1 MTELER
7 SLRLLGDAV
16 AFPETPDVSEAV
28 QRRLE
33 GLRLERRRPRRR
45 TLVLAFAVVALAI
58 GAAMAVPPAR
68 SAILEFFGLRGATV
82 QRVESLPTVSEPDSP
97 DPGSQLLLGE
107 PLPVE
112 DDRPWVRSPNVLVPS
127 ALGRPDAA
135 FVAEEEYGRRLTLV
149 YGPGDGMPRSQYT
162 GVGILVTEFDGA
174 IDTRYLDKM
183 VQGGTS
189 VEQLTVD
196 GKRALWL
203 EGGPHFVVFRTGNG
217 QIGEDVGRLAGNTLL
232 VEHEGM
238 LVRIEGQIDRERA
251 IEIAESLEP
260 A

>member
-7 SLRLLGDAV
+7 SLRLLGEAV
-16 AFPETPDVSEAV
+16 AFPEAPDVSEAV
-28 QRRLE
+28 QRRLVDVRPQ
-33 GLRLERRRPRRR
+33 GRRPGRRS
-45 TLVLAFAVVALAI
+45 LVLAFAVLAVAV
-58 GAAMAVPPAR
+58 GAVMAVPPAR
-68 SAILEFFGLRGATV
+68 TAVLEFFGLRGATV
-82 QRVESLPTVSEPDSP
+82 QRVESLPTLPRP
-97 DPGSQLLLGE
+97 DPAPPQLLLGN
-107 PLPVE
+107 PLAVQGG
-112 DDRPWVRSPNVLVPS
+112 RPWVKSPNVLVPG

-135 FVAEEEYGRRLTLV
+135 YAAEEEYGLRLTLV
-149 YGPGDGMPRSQYT
+149 YGPGDGVPRSQYT

-174 IDTRYLDKM
+174 IDRRYLDKM

-196 GKRALWL
+196 GNRALWL
-203 EGGPHFVVFRTGNG
+203 EGGPHFVVFRTESGD
-217 QIGEDVGRLAGNTLL
+217 IGEDVGRLAGNTLL
-232 VEHEGM
+232 LEHEGM

>member
-16 AFPETPDVSEAV
+16 AFPEAPDVSEAV

-33 GLRLERRRPRRR
+33 GLRPGRRRPRRR

-68 SAILEFFGLRGATV
+68 TAILEFFGLRGATV
-82 QRVESLPTVSEPDSP
+82 QRVESLPTVPTEPA
-97 DPGSQLLLGE
+97 PGSELLLGE

-112 DDRPWVRSPNVLVPS
+112 DERLLVPA

-135 FVAEEEYGRRLTLV
+135 YAAEEDYGLRLTLV
-149 YGPGDGMPRSQYT
+149 YGPGDGVPRSEYT

-183 VQGGTS
+183 VDPDTS
-189 VEQLTVD
+189 VEQLTI
-196 GKRALWL
+196 GGNRALWL
-203 EGGPHFVVFRTGNG
+203 EGGPHFVVFRTESGD
-217 QIGEDVGRLAGNTLL
+217 IGEDVGRLAGNTLL
-232 VEHEGM
+232 LEHEGT
-238 LVRIEGQIDRERA
+238 LLRIEGQIDRARA
-251 IEIAESLEP
+251 IEIAESLERD
-260 A
+260 

>member
-16 AFPETPDVSEAV
+16 AFPEAPDVSEAV
-28 QRRLE
+28 QRRLVD
-33 GLRLERRRPRRR
+33 LRPQGRRPSRRP
-45 TLVLAFAVVALAI
+45 LVLAFAVLAVVV
-58 GAAMAVPPAR
+58 GAVMAVPPAR
-68 SAILEFFGLRGATV
+68 TAVLEFFGLRGATV
-82 QRVESLPTVSEPDSP
+82 QRVESLPPVR
-97 DPGSQLLLGE
+97 DPAPPGLLLGD
-107 PLPVE
+107 PLPVGE
-112 DDRPWVRSPNVLVPS
+112 GRPWVKSPNVLVPD
-127 ALGRPDAA
+127 ALGQPDAA
-135 FVAEEEYGRRLTLV
+135 YAAEEDYGLRLTLV
-149 YGPGDGMPRSQYT
+149 YGPGDGVPRSQYT

-189 VEQLTVD
+189 VERLTVD

-203 EGGPHFVVFRTGNG
+203 EGGPHFVVFRTGSG
-217 QIGEDVGRLAGNTLL
+217 EIGEDVGRLAGNTLL

>member
-16 AFPETPDVSEAV
+16 AFPEAPDVTEAV
-28 QRRLE
+28 QRRLAD
-33 GLRLERRRPRRR
+33 LRPAGRRPRRR

-68 SAILEFFGLRGATV
+68 TAVLELFGLRGATV
-82 QRVESLPTVSEPDSP
+82 QRVESLPTVSEPDP
-97 DPGSQLLLGE
+97 APAQLLLGN
-107 PLPVE
+107 PLPLQ
-112 DDRPWVRSPNVLVPS
+112 DGRPWVKSPEVIAPAVL
-127 ALGRPDAA
+127 GKPDAA
-135 FVAEEEYGRRLTLV
+135 YAADEEYGLRMTLV
-149 YGPGDGMPRSQYT
+149 YGPGDGVPRSQYT

-183 VQGGTS
+183 VEDETS
-189 VEQLTVD
+189 VERLTVN
-196 GKRALWL
+196 GEPALWL
-203 EGGPHFVVFRTGNG
+203 EGGPHFVVFRTADGR
-217 QIGEDVGRLAGNTLL
+217 IGEDVGRLAGNTLL
-232 VEHEGM
+232 VEYEGM

>member
-1 MTELER
+1 MSELER
-7 SLRLLGDAV
+7 SHRLLGDAV
-16 AFPETPDVSEAV
+16 AFPEAPEVSEAV

-33 GLRLERRRPRRR
+33 GLRPERRRPRRR

-68 SAILEFFGLRGATV
+68 TAILEFFGLRGATV
-82 QRVESLPTVSEPDSP
+82 QRVDSLPIVTQPDSP

-112 DDRPWVRSPNVLVPS
+112 DERLLVPA

-135 FVAEEEYGRRLTLV
+135 YAAEEDYGLRLTLV
-149 YGPGDGMPRSQYT
+149 YGPGDGVPRSQYT

-183 VQGGTS
+183 VDADTS
-189 VEQLTVD
+189 VEQLTV
-196 GKRALWL
+196 GGNRALWL
-203 EGGPHFVVFRTGNG
+203 EGGPHFVVFRTESGE
-217 QIGEDVGRLAGNTLL
+217 IGDDVGRLAGNTLL
-232 VEHEGM
+232 LEHEGM
-238 LVRIEGQIDRERA
+238 LVRIEGQIDRAQA
-251 IEIAESLEP
+251 IEIAESLERD
-260 A
+260 

>member
-1 MTELER
+1 MSELER

-16 AFPETPDVSEAV
+16 AFPEAPEVSEAV

-33 GLRLERRRPRRR
+33 GLRPERRRPRRR

-68 SAILEFFGLRGATV
+68 TAILEFFGLRGATV
-82 QRVESLPTVSEPDSP
+82 QRVDSLPIVTQPDSP

-112 DDRPWVRSPNVLVPS
+112 DERLLVPA

-135 FVAEEEYGRRLTLV
+135 YAAEEDYGLRLTLV
-149 YGPGDGMPRSQYT
+149 YGPGDGVPRSQYT

-183 VQGGTS
+183 VDADTS
-189 VEQLTVD
+189 VEQLTV
-196 GKRALWL
+196 GGNRALWL
-203 EGGPHFVVFRTGNG
+203 EGGPHFVVFRTESGE
-217 QIGEDVGRLAGNTLL
+217 IGDDVGRLAGNTLL
-232 VEHEGM
+232 LEHEGM
-238 LVRIEGQIDRERA
+238 LVRIEGQIDRAQA
-251 IEIAESLEP
+251 IEIAESLERD
-260 A
+260 

>member
-16 AFPETPDVSEAV
+16 AFPEAPDVSEAV

-33 GLRLERRRPRRR
+33 GLRPERRRPRRR
-45 TLVLAFAVVALAI
+45 TLVLSFAVVALAI

-68 SAILEFFGLRGATV
+68 TAILDFFGLRGATV
-82 QRVESLPTVSEPDSP
+82 QRVESLPTVPTEPA
-97 DPGSQLLLGE
+97 PGSELLLGE

-112 DDRPWVRSPNVLVPS
+112 DERLLVPA

-135 FVAEEEYGRRLTLV
+135 YAAEEDYGLRLTLV
-149 YGPGDGMPRSQYT
+149 YGPGDGVPRSEYT

-183 VQGGTS
+183 VDADTS
-189 VEQLTVD
+189 VEQLTI
-196 GKRALWL
+196 GGNRALWL
-203 EGGPHFVVFRTGNG
+203 EGGPHFVVFRTESGD
-217 QIGEDVGRLAGNTLL
+217 IGEDVGRLAGNTLL
-232 VEHEGM
+232 LEHEGT
-238 LVRIEGQIDRERA
+238 LLRIEGQIDRARA
-251 IEIAESLEP
+251 IEIAESLERD
-260 A
+260 